1 MFTLFITLAHQA
13 ELLKDRDAAS
23 VGVNLN
29 NIRRQGVEV
38 IVADFYVL
46 WIDYHVL
53 TLIFG
58 EDRELCD

>member
-1 MFTLFITLAHQA
+1 MAHQA

-29 NIRRQGVEV
+29 IIRRQGVEV
-38 IVADFYVL
+38 IVADFCVFY
-46 WIDYHVL
+46 VL

-58 EDRELCD
+58 EDKLYLIKSCVID